1 MEVEGAKYMFKEE
14 GDTTEYNCKDNC
26 VYNKVGT
33 EDIYCF
39 GVGASPA
46 ACTADMDS
54 STSATAAP
62 TSSIA
67 DTTTAGGTGWLDTA
81 SHMFCC
87 ELALTCTL
95 FLHTN
100 LHTKYALWNP
110 WINMMKSK
118 SNI

>member
-46 ACTADMDS
+46 ACTAGMDS

-62 TSSIA
+62 T
-67 DTTTAGGTGWLDTA
+67 AGGTGWLHLATL
-81 SHMFCC
+81 MFCC

-100 LHTKYALWNP
+100 LHTKC
-110 WINMMKSK
+110 
-118 SNI
+118 NICPCGIHG